1 MTKKN
6 PRIQRIIV
14 NARVHRN
21 KDRKR
26 LGFALPIP
34 AVEALGIK
42 SNEKLTVLI
51 RTDEGR
57 PIYLGQRNMTSKYG
71 IYETDMNVQWGQSIF
86 VEISVPTN

>member
-1 MTKKN
+1 M
-6 PRIQRIIV
+6 
-14 NARVHRN
+14 HRN

-42 SNEKLTVLI
+42 PNEKITVLI

-57 PIYLGQRNMTSKYG
+57 PIYLGHRDMTSKYE
-71 IYETDMNVQWGQSIF
+71 IYGMDMNIQWGQFIF